1 MNGFEW
7 IVYDAFWSCTVAT
20 RRVIFNICVDLV
32 PLLQEAVSAS
42 KAKYKQTL
50 EKKRQ
55 AEEIHQPQPE
65 KDREER
71 GDKIRKIAQ
80 DAAAKLRAEAD
91 EKQRKASEKQ
101 QELVRFAAIE
111 YLRQEFGS
119 KGKRQKTCPD
129 SIKEKLQKA
138 CRCHLTMPPGAHKE
152 KCNFLPKNLRQIMRN
167 NETDRSNIEA
177 QLRTRTSLSPVQRVA
192 ALEHLFGPV
201 PSGSAT
207 SSGSPGNFPKAA
219 AGPQG
224 LCKGG

>member
-1 MNGFEW
+1 LLTDQL
-7 IVYDAFWSCTVAT
+7 VASTADADCPSNTAAIAEVLDQTPF
-20 RRVIFNICVDLV
+20 
-32 PLLQEAVSAS
+32 LQEAVSAS

-65 KDREER
+65 KDKEER

-101 QELVRFAAIE
+101 QELVRLAAIE

-138 CRCHLTMPPGAHKE
+138 CRCHLAMPPGAHKE
-152 KCNFLPKNLRQIMRN
+152 KCNLLLKICAKSCATMTP
-167 NETDRSNIEA
+167 TA
-177 QLRTRTSLSPVQRVA
+177 
-192 ALEHLFGPV
+192 
-201 PSGSAT
+201 AT
-207 SSGSPGNFPKAA
+207 SKHSCVHVRP
-219 AGPQG
+219 
-224 LCKGG
+224 